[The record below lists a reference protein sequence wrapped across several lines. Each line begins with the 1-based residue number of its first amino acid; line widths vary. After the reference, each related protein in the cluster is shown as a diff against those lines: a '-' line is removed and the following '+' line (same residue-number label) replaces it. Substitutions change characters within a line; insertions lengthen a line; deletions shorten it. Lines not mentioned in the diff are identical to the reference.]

1 MTKRIHLTFY
11 LIMFVLK
18 YDYVSAV
25 EGASDGSS
33 EGTPTYEVKIKGAL
47 EVAMGLHL
55 KMHIVV
61 H

>member
-1 MTKRIHLTFY
+1 MTFY

-47 EVAMGLHL
+47 EVAIGLHL

>member
-25 EGASDGSS
+25 EGASDDSS
-33 EGTPTYEVKIKGAL
+33 EGIPTYMRLKLRA
-47 EVAMGLHL
+47 HL
-55 KMHIVV
+55 KLQLGCS
-61 H
+61 